1 MDNNLLFMTID
12 NINCESL
19 ASKSLYCPRETTKA
33 ETEAEKAGW
42 KLAAREIRERTKT
55 NFPRF
60 RTLLS
65 FPSLSH
71 ALSRVRLL
79 KRPGAIT
86 FKNSESVE
94 ESLLR
99 TIASDTASAKTTK
112 TTTKSGKM
120 SKAFS
125 LSWARYLRSVDNVF
139 ASKRACITNYEGL
152 AEEDQR
158 FARCV
163 TRFFPLFFFI

>member
-1 MDNNLLFMTID
+1 MEIIHVSVND
-12 NINCESL
+12 E
-19 ASKSLYCPRETTKA
+19 A
-33 ETEAEKAGW
+33 EIEAEKAGCE
-42 KLAAREIRERTKT
+42 LAPREIRERTKT

-60 RTLLS
+60 PPTLFS

-86 FKNSESVE
+86 FKNSE

-120 SKAFS
+120 SCRKFFPIVS
-125 LSWARYLRSVDNVF
+125 SQLQPDNV
-139 ASKRACITNYEGL
+139 RLET
-152 AEEDQR
+152 
-158 FARCV
+158 CV
-163 TRFFPLFFFI
+163 YNESSRLRDRSEFSSLFFFYYSSIINDIFPIKIYLLS

>member
-1 MDNNLLFMTID
+1 MDIIHVSVND
-12 NINCESL
+12 E
-19 ASKSLYCPRETTKA
+19 A
-33 ETEAEKAGW
+33 EIEAEKAGCE
-42 KLAAREIRERTKT
+42 LAPREIRERTKT

-60 RTLLS
+60 PPTLFS

-86 FKNSESVE
+86 FKNSE

-120 SKAFS
+120 SCRKFFPIVS
-125 LSWARYLRSVDNVF
+125 SQLQPDNVQP
-139 ASKRACITNYEGL
+139 RNV
-152 AEEDQR
+152 R
-158 FARCV
+158 V
-163 TRFFPLFFFI
+163 

>member
-1 MDNNLLFMTID
+1 MVANLSRKIIVLRNVSMNDAGRNRSGKSGVQIGATRNPWKNKFPTFPSIRILF
-12 NINCESL
+12 
-19 ASKSLYCPRETTKA
+19 
-33 ETEAEKAGW
+33 
-42 KLAAREIRERTKT
+42 
-55 NFPRF
+55 
-60 RTLLS
+60 S

-120 SKAFS
+120 SCRFS
-125 LSWARYLRSVDNVF
+125 YRRFGIVSLKLITCAYNESSRLR
-139 ASKRACITNYEGL
+139 A
-152 AEEDQR
+152 DQR
-158 FARCV
+158 LVFLNRSMRN
-163 TRFFPLFFFI
+163 TLFFSFLFFFI